1 MSEALHEPAQ
11 LDTQIATLRRRR
23 EQLQAKHGAPPIVG
37 KTDFSAR
44 RAALDEVSAIDA
56 QLVELDA
63 QREAAQHQAD
73 RAAQI
78 ARLVELASDG
88 RAALTTIE
96 AIYAELDQ
104 VLLALLERYSAA
116 VLNQHH
122 ARMAFYATLAELAP
136 EVRNLRADHT
146 APHAILAELEQ
157 AGADLRGVL
166 LNFTSPA
173 NRPLDLPYAA
183 LGLFPGALATAL
195 REEAARR
202 AGEHVLLGDVFALP
216 PVAA

>member
-1 MSEALHEPAQ
+1 MTDTPITAAAQ
-11 LDTQIATLRRRR
+11 LESTRKALKQARDKHQRVEHLAT
-23 EQLQAKHGAPPIVG
+23 AGDYAV
-37 KTDFSAR
+37 
-44 RAALDEVSAIDA
+44 RAAARI
-56 QLVELDA
+56 QLEDVGADVARLEAEL
-63 QREAAQHQAD
+63 QQHEAAAL
-73 RAAQI
+73 REAQI
-78 ARLVELASDG
+78 ARLVDLASEG

-96 AIYAELDQ
+96 AVYAELDQ
-104 VLLALLERYSAA
+104 VLLQLLERYSAA

-122 ARMAFYATLAELAP
+122 ARMAFYSTLAEITP
-136 EVRNLRADHT
+136 EARNARADHT
-146 APHAILAELEQ
+146 APLAVLAELEQ

-195 REEAARR
+195 REEAVRR
-202 AGEHVLLGDVFALP
+202 AGEHVLRGDVFALP